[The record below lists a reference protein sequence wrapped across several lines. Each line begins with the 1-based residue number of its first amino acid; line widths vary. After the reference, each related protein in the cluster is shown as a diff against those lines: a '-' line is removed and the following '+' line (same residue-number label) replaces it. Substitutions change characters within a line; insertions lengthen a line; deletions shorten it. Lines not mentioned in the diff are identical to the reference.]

1 MQKWN
6 EIRRN
11 LEKKYGKTRS
21 LVLFAFIKEIT
32 TSHRTIKKPHANEF
46 IIKGD
51 FLRAALVVRISF

>member
-32 TSHRTIKKPHANEF
+32 TSHRTIKKPH
-46 IIKGD
+46 
-51 FLRAALVVRISF
+51 FLF